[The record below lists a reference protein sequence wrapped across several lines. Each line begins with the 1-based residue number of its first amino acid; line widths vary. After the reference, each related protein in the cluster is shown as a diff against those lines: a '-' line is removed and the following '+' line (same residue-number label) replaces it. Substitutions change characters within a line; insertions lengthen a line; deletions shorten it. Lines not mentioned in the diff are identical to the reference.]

1 MDTIAQQV
9 RSANEIDN
17 VDHVIY
23 VLIVGDNH
31 FDFGLIQ

>member
-9 RSANEIDN
+9 RSANEM
-17 VDHVIY
+17 DHVIY